1 MRPDSFLMVRAEG
14 ISKTYRL
21 SKQNRIEALKNVTL
35 CISKGQSVVIE
46 GPSGSGKSTLL
57 NLLGCLDRPSGGRI
71 FHSGEDITEFSEEEL
86 CRIRRRKIGFIFQA
100 FHLLPRMSAWE
111 NVSVS
116 LVPLGVSEKERF
128 RRACALLDQVG
139 LHERLL
145 HTPEE
150 MSGGEQQRV
159 AIARALSNNPEFILA
174 DEPTSNIDEAS
185 AQSVLQLL
193 ADLKSKGCT
202 IVIATHDVDLFQ
214 QTSPESSGLKI
225 DATYRLIGG
234 RIGSAGAPG

>member
-1 MRPDSFLMVRAEG
+1 MVRAEDV
-14 ISKTYRL
+14 SKTYRL

-57 NLLGCLDRPSGGRI
+57 NLLGCLDRPSGGFI
-71 FHSGEDITEFSEEEL
+71 FHNGEDITDFSEEEL
-86 CRIRRRKIGFIFQA
+86 CRIRRRKIGFIFQE
-100 FHLLPRMSAWE
+100 FHLLPRMSSWE

-139 LHERLL
+139 LHERIM
-145 HTPEE
+145 HRPEE

-159 AIARALSNNPEFILA
+159 AVARALINNPEFILA

-185 AQSVLQLL
+185 AQSVLKLL
-193 ADLKSKGCT
+193 AEMKNKGGT
-202 IVIATHDVDLFQ
+202 IIIAAHETIL
-214 QTSPESSGLKI
+214 ENSGLKI
-225 DATYRLIGG
+225 DATYHLIGG
-234 RIGSAGAPG
+234 RIAPGSAGVPPASKKE